1 MKKDEVPQDEGNLS
15 KKNVREL
22 LYATDEQ
29 GNYTTALSKGW
40 EPKTIALTKAMDDIS
55 ERMEAAKIQVREGN
69 ASPILY
75 FMEAAKMDISILAS
89 YVGIWK
95 WRVKRHFKPLVFAK
109 LSDKTLQKYAD
120 ALDIDVHQLKNFKA
134 D

>member
-15 KKNVREL
+15 KNNVREL
-22 LYATDEQ
+22 LYATDEH

-40 EPKTIALTKAMDDIS
+40 EPKSIALSNAMNDIS
-55 ERMEAAKIQVREGN
+55 ERMESAKAEILAGN
-69 ASPILY
+69 SSPIAY
-75 FMEAAKMDISILAS
+75 FMEASKMDIGILAS

-95 WRVKRHFKPLVFAK
+95 WRVKRHFKPSVFSK

-120 ALDIDVHQLKNFKA
+120 AFGIGIEELKNFKA

>member
-1 MKKDEVPQDEGNLS
+1 MKKEEVPQDEGNLS
-15 KKNVREL
+15 KNNVREL

-40 EPKTIALTKAMDDIS
+40 EPKSIALANAMDDIS
-55 ERMEAAKIQVREGN
+55 DRMEAAKAEIRAGN

-75 FMEAAKMDISILAS
+75 FMEAAKMDIGILAS

-95 WRVKRHFKPLVFAK
+95 WRVKRHFKPSIFAK
-109 LSDKTLQKYAD
+109 LSDNTLQKYAD
-120 ALDIDVHQLKNFKA
+120 AFDIGIDQLKNFKA
-134 D
+134 E

>member
-15 KKNVREL
+15 KNNVREL
-22 LYATDEQ
+22 LYATDDE

-40 EPKTIALTKAMDDIS
+40 EPKSIALSNAMDDIS
-55 ERMEAAKIQVREGN
+55 ERMEAAKAQIKAGN
-69 ASPILY
+69 VSPIAY
-75 FMEAAKMDISILAS
+75 FMEAAKMDLGILAS
-89 YVGIWK
+89 YVGMWK
-95 WRVKRHFKPLVFAK
+95 WRVKRHFKPSIFAK

-120 ALDIDVHQLKNFKA
+120 AFDIRIDELKNFKA